1 MIQRVQTIFLLAST
15 SLMAVLFFYPFAEIA
30 VGQDI
35 LTFNFNGFYKI
46 VENIPQQVV
55 QTESIIFI
63 LGFIVTLNI
72 GTVFMYKKRKLQM
85 RFTVYNIL
93 LMTGMVG
100 ALMFLLM
107 SSFEGEPSIE
117 YKITMVFP
125 LIAAVFNYMA
135 FRNIRKDEL
144 LVRAVDRIR

>member
-15 SLMAVLFFYPFAEIA
+15 SLMAILFFYPFAEIA

-35 LTFNFNGFYKI
+35 LTFQYNGFFKMVDGI
-46 VENIPQQVV
+46 EQQVV
-55 QTESIIFI
+55 STISTTLILLVILAINIATIF
-63 LGFIVTLNI
+63 L
-72 GTVFMYKKRKLQM
+72 YKNRKLQL

-93 LMTGMVG
+93 LMIGTVG
-100 ALMFLLM
+100 ALYFLM
-107 SSFEGEPSIE
+107 ISSFEQTPSIE
-117 YKITMVFP
+117 YKITLVFP

>member
-15 SLMAVLFFYPFAEIA
+15 SLMAILFFYPFAEIA

-35 LTFNFNGFYKI
+35 LTFRYNGFFKMI
-46 VENIPQQVV
+46 DGAEQQVV
-55 QTESIIFI
+55 STISTTLILSVILVINIATIF
-63 LGFIVTLNI
+63 L
-72 GTVFMYKKRKLQM
+72 YKKRKLQL

-93 LMTGMVG
+93 LMIGTVG
-100 ALMFLLM
+100 ALYFLM
-107 SSFEGEPSIE
+107 ISSFEQTPSIE
-117 YKITMVFP
+117 YKITLVFP